1 MKVLVTGGLGLIG
14 HRVVHSLEA
23 RGHSVTIIDSKN
35 NYNGLIPQKEL
46 DTLHQER
53 LATIKTRDIHY
64 VDIRNGNQVNQ
75 VMEFVKPKIV
85 IDLGTNG
92 RQHQVREQPID
103 GTYTMTIGPI
113 NVLEACVKQKVRR
126 YVFASAPLVYGQYE
140 SNVKEDAPKDPYSI
154 FGVWKLANEY
164 LAKDYSRRFGLEY
177 TICRLS
183 QVYGP
188 RDFDTRNMSRLCTA
202 AFKGGVLRVKGND
215 VIDHTYV
222 DDAAEGMV
230 MAALSEIGCNK
241 IYNITASEPA
251 TYREAAE
258 LVVKVAGQG
267 TIEMVPPDPEFA
279 GPRGPINCDLARSEL
294 GWEPKTTLEQ
304 GIKNIFSWLNSSTYW
319 KTQSLK

>member
-1 MKVLVTGGLGLIG
+1 
-14 HRVVHSLEA
+14 
-23 RGHSVTIIDSKN
+23 
-35 NYNGLIPQKEL
+35 
-46 DTLHQER
+46 
-53 LATIKTRDIHY
+53 
-64 VDIRNGNQVNQ
+64 
-75 VMEFVKPKIV
+75 
-85 IDLGTNG
+85 
-92 RQHQVREQPID
+92 
-103 GTYTMTIGPI
+103 
-113 NVLEACVKQKVRR
+113 
-126 YVFASAPLVYGQYE
+126 
-140 SNVKEDAPKDPYSI
+140 
-154 FGVWKLANEY
+154 
-164 LAKDYSRRFGLEY
+164 
-177 TICRLS
+177 
-183 QVYGP
+183 
-188 RDFDTRNMSRLCTA
+188 MSRLCTA